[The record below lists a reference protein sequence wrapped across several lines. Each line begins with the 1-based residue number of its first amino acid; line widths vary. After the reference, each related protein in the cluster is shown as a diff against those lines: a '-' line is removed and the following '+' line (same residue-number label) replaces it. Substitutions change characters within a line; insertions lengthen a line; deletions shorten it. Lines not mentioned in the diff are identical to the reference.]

1 MRNFDLTF
9 MPIQWSAGLGLS
21 NSGST
26 IVLRDLDND
35 TLDLVTYANSWITAT
50 NGLGASMNFCPSIAN
65 NNISSSWFVS
75 QDSTGTIINTQEL
88 IGSPGVIECLSPNIY
103 NITGGGQFCAG
114 GTGLSIGLSNS
125 EVGVVYQL
133 KRNGNNSGTPI
144 NGTGLAIDFGLQT
157 IAGNYTVIGNLGGQI
172 ETMNGTVII
181 TVSPLVGNG
190 TTQAA
195 CGSYTWN
202 GTTYTASGTYTH
214 SNSLCDVDTLY
225 LTITP
230 NASEVFNQFAC
241 GSFFWY
247 GTTYIASGTYT
258 HVNGVCDVDTLNLF
272 LTPILGFGTTQA
284 ACGSYTWNGTNYTAS
299 GTYIYANSP
308 CNIDTLYL
316 TITPITGMS
325 TTQAACDS
333 FSWNGTNYAAS
344 GTYTQINSVCDVDTL
359 YLTISPTAGNSTTQ
373 VACGTYTWNGTDY
386 SSSGTY
392 TYANSTCNVDT
403 LFLTINTIDTTITI
417 ESNVLTANQL
427 NANYQWYDCETN
439 SIIAGATNQDFFPL
453 ATGFY
458 YVLIEKNSCI
468 DSSTCVEI
476 MLWGIEE
483 LDESVLQIAP
493 NPTRDFIQFTTNE
506 LLEFTKIELLD
517 FTGKTVIN
525 SSEEEIK
532 QQRINVSSLT
542 TGVYLIRF
550 NTDLQ
555 QITKKVI
562 IE

>member
-1 MRNFDLTF
+1 
-9 MPIQWSAGLGLS
+9 
-21 NSGST
+21 
-26 IVLRDLDND
+26 
-35 TLDLVTYANSWITAT
+35 
-50 NGLGASMNFCPSIAN
+50 
-65 NNISSSWFVS
+65 
-75 QDSTGTIINTQEL
+75 
-88 IGSPGVIECLSPNIY
+88 
-103 NITGGGQFCAG
+103 
-114 GTGLSIGLSNS
+114 
-125 EVGVVYQL
+125 
-133 KRNGNNSGTPI
+133 
-144 NGTGLAIDFGLQT
+144 
-157 IAGNYTVIGNLGGQI
+157 
-172 ETMNGTVII
+172 
-181 TVSPLVGNG
+181 
-190 TTQAA
+190 
-195 CGSYTWN
+195 
-202 GTTYTASGTYTH
+202 
-214 SNSLCDVDTLY
+214 
-225 LTITP
+225 
-230 NASEVFNQFAC
+230 
-241 GSFFWY
+241 
-247 GTTYIASGTYT
+247 
-258 HVNGVCDVDTLNLF
+258 
-272 LTPILGFGTTQA
+272 
-284 ACGSYTWNGTNYTAS
+284 
-299 GTYIYANSP
+299 
-308 CNIDTLYL
+308 
-316 TITPITGMS
+316 MS

-373 VACGTYTWNGTDY
+373 VACRTYTWNGTDY

-468 DSSTCVEI
+468 DSSACVEI